1 MPGSHLSSE
10 TLRLPL
16 SRNLINTEKQK
27 SSTRDHLGFP
37 MHRFQRL
44 TDRHVYYMYFQH
56 ENWEM
61 TGRLPSA
68 STISKLNRD
77 TESLLFLA
85 PGNLFHAGAM
95 VRYGQKTRARD
106 TKGLVCSSGKHATGF
121 LKEIPSRIRA
131 ETLFRICNLIHIR
144 VLSLLGL
151 RLILYCEHLYGLPP
165 RGWHSSWWHTQH
177 THSTQSTHSN
187 GQTNKY
193 ICAAHCTLHT
203 GPRIK
208 VHLPGGG
215 LEQGYYHHY
224 FYYC

>member
-1 MPGSHLSSE
+1 
-10 TLRLPL
+10 
-16 SRNLINTEKQK
+16 
-27 SSTRDHLGFP
+27 
-37 MHRFQRL
+37 
-44 TDRHVYYMYFQH
+44 
-56 ENWEM
+56 M
-61 TGRLPSA
+61 TGRISFA

-77 TESLLFLA
+77 TESLLFVA

-106 TKGLVCSSGKHATGF
+106 TKELVCSSGKHATGF

-165 RGWHSSWWHTQH
+165 VDGTPSRHTDDG
-177 THSTQSTHSN
+177 THSTHSN

>member
-1 MPGSHLSSE
+1 
-10 TLRLPL
+10 
-16 SRNLINTEKQK
+16 
-27 SSTRDHLGFP
+27 
-37 MHRFQRL
+37 
-44 TDRHVYYMYFQH
+44 
-56 ENWEM
+56 M

-106 TKGLVCSSGKHATGF
+106 TKELVCSSGKHATGF

-165 RGWHSSWWHTQH
+165 RGWHASWWHTHTHTWWDTQH
-177 THSTQSTHSN
+177 TQHTLQR
-187 GQTNKY
+187 TNKQIY
-193 ICAAHCTLHT
+193 LRRPLHSAHRAADQSASARRGVGAGLLS
-203 GPRIK
+203 PLLLLLLILILLPLLLLLLLLL
-208 VHLPGGG
+208 LPGAAKATTMGVVAEG
-215 LEQGYYHHY
+215 CSSV
-224 FYYC
+224 F